1 MLSVMIYSLSK
12 KVMIMKHLQLFEQ
25 FIASKTNE
33 SADIKTEKEFVEY
46 AMSVLK
52 KAHGKDFDE
61 KIAQDTIAGILN
73 KTKDD
78 YGAAIG
84 MLTSGLS
91 EATENLPADH
101 GKKKEKSKE
110 ESKEESEEESEE
122 ETED

>member
-1 MLSVMIYSLSK
+1 MIYSLTK
-12 KVMIMKHLQLFEQ
+12 QKENMKHLQLFEQ
-25 FIASKTNE
+25 FVAGLNE
-33 SADIKTEKEFVEY
+33 AANVNTEKEFVEY

-61 KIAQDTIAGILN
+61 KIANRTIKGILN
-73 KTKDD
+73 KAKDD

-101 GKKKEKSKE
+101 GKKKMKHEDDSE
-110 ESKEESEEESEE
+110 DDSENDSEENEE
-122 ETED
+122 ENEEEK

>member
-1 MLSVMIYSLSK
+1 
-12 KVMIMKHLQLFEQ
+12 MKHLQLFEQ

-61 KIAQDTIAGILN
+61 KIAQDTITGILN

-91 EATENLPADH
+91 ESTENLPADH
-101 GKKKEKSKE
+101 GKKKEKTEE
-110 ESKEESEEESEE
+110 ESEEEKPEEEKSEEEESEE